1 MANPTRA
8 ELIRIFR
15 RLSGEHFQHVPSPT
29 DLNDHI
35 QAGLEAFNEIVGYY
49 VTDDAT
55 TTLVA
60 GTQEYDLP
68 ADNVEVIY
76 ARWNGRFL
84 DPTDQDQLRRD
95 SVDWISADRGDPS
108 QFYLHGRKIG
118 LVPTPSDA
126 TVAASA
132 VLTIR
137 QVSTP
142 AGFGANPTV
151 QQLASMHRRIPVYFA
166 VAEWFAGQGGNG
178 EKAATFMK
186 LFTTR
191 AAEAAKAYAVRKQ
204 KK

>member
-8 ELIRIFR
+8 ELRNIWRK
-15 RLSGEHFQHVPSPT
+15 LTGEHFQHVPPESVV
-29 DLNDHI
+29 DFHL

-49 VTDDAT
+49 VNDDAT

-60 GTQEYDLP
+60 ATQEYDLP
-68 ADNVEVIY
+68 ADNIETIY
-76 ARWNGRFL
+76 VRWNGRFL
-84 DPTDQDQLRRD
+84 DPTDQETLRRN
-95 SVDWISADRGDPS
+95 SKDWISADTGDPE

-118 LVPTPSDA
+118 LVPAPSAA
-126 TVAASA
+126 TVDTSA

-137 QVSTP
+137 QVATP
-142 AGFGANPTV
+142 APFGSNPSV

-178 EKAATFMK
+178 EKAGTFMK

-191 AAEAAKAYAVRKQ
+191 AAEAAKSYADRKQ
-204 KK
+204 H